1 MTFTRAGTCPPQ
13 HSLKKEELFVT
24 EQEFGQRLRQY
35 RRARHLTQ
43 QELADRLGVSNK
55 SVSRWESGGYPDV
68 VTLAPLARALGVTV
82 DELLGCQ
89 PPLRTLQPSDWQNL
103 LSYGFAL
110 GGGVLFYALDLF
122 LPALVSYLLYLAM
135 MAYGVYLQRHYT
147 YRSRW
152 FYGANTLMN
161 LFINIRL
168 TSFLAFSWL
177 SLAGQWMVLSSD
189 SSFSINWEGLL
200 RNWTY
205 YLPRVVQVFLPQLL
219 AVLALSGITQFI
231 IWKTGGHTLAMP
243 KLCLRWRKPGV
254 PQIIPAFAPFVLM
267 LFWLPY
273 NSSSPLPGWCYR
285 YQFILFLGL
294 WAAVS
299 VFIFLMVRR
308 RRERFLPA
316 LVMQLG
322 CLSLPNFVTYTREY
336 STISGKFFPASSAH
350 NASIYLAFGQ
360 PTHEM
365 LLTAV
370 MFTVLYLVLC
380 LIQIEVQS
388 IQKEETT

>member
-1 MTFTRAGTCPPQ
+1 M
-13 HSLKKEELFVT
+13 T

-35 RRARHLTQ
+35 RRAKHLTQ
-43 QELADRLGVSNK
+43 QELADLLGVSNK

-68 VTLAPLARALGVTV
+68 ALLAPLARALGVTV

-89 PPLRTLQPSDWQNL
+89 PPLRTLQRSDWQNL

-122 LPALVSYLLYLAM
+122 LPTIVCYLLYLAM

-147 YRSRW
+147 YHSRW
-152 FYGANTLMN
+152 FYGANALMN

-177 SLAGQWMVLSSD
+177 PLASRWMMLSSD
-189 SSFSINWEGLL
+189 SSFAINWEKLL

-205 YLPRVVQVFLPQLL
+205 YLLRVVQVFLPQLA
-219 AVLALSGITQFI
+219 AVLLLTAITQFI
-231 IWKTGGHTLAMP
+231 IWKTGGHTLVMP
-243 KLCLRWRKPGV
+243 KLRLHWRKLSIF
-254 PQIIPAFAPFVLM
+254 QIIPAFVPFVLA
-267 LFWLPY
+267 LFWFPY

-285 YQFILFLGL
+285 HQSVLFLGL
-294 WAAVS
+294 WAAAS
-299 VFIFLMVRR
+299 ILIFLMIRR

-322 CLSLPNFVTYTREY
+322 CLLLPNFVTYRREY
-336 STISGKFFPASSAH
+336 STISGKFFYANSAH
-350 NASIYLAFGQ
+350 NKSIYIAFGQ

-365 LLTAV
+365 LLAAV
-370 MFTVLYLVLC
+370 FFSVLYLTLC
-380 LIQIEVQS
+380 LIQVEVLPRSQS
-388 IQKEETT
+388 GAE